1 MGYYRID
8 RRANAGAM
16 LHVGQP
22 APSFTLPDASME
34 MMDLSSYRGKKN
46 VVLYFYPKDG
56 TPACTIQAIGF
67 SDRENEFKKL
77 DTIVF
82 GVSRDDVLSH
92 QAFRDEHGLTVELLA
107 DTEAEVCK
115 LYEVIQQK
123 LVDGH
128 PRQCLLRSTF
138 VIDKKGV
145 VRHILQD
152 VNPREHV
159 DEVLKVCK
167 ELNAKR
173 AN

>member
-1 MGYYRID
+1 
-8 RRANAGAM
+8 
-16 LHVGQP
+16 
-22 APSFTLPDASME
+22 ME
-34 MMDLSSYRGKKN
+34 IMDLSSYRGKKN

-56 TPACTIQAIGF
+56 TPGCTIQAIGF

-92 QAFRDEHGLTVELLA
+92 QAFRDEHGLTVQLLA
-107 DTEAEVCK
+107 DTEEEVCR
-115 LYEVIQQK
+115 LYDVIQEK
-123 LVDGH
+123 IVDGH
-128 PRQCLLRSTF
+128 PRSSLMRSTF

-152 VNPREHV
+152 VNPRAHV
-159 DEVLKVCK
+159 SEVLKVCK
-167 ELNAKR
+167 EMQKVH

>member
-1 MGYYRID
+1 
-8 RRANAGAM
+8 M
-16 LHVGQP
+16 LQIGQT

-46 VVLYFYPKDG
+46 VVLYFYPRDG
-56 TPACTIQAIGF
+56 TPGCTIQAIGF
-67 SDRENEFKKL
+67 SDRENEFIKL

-115 LYEVIQQK
+115 LYEVIQDK
-123 LVDGH
+123 IVDGH
-128 PRQCLLRSTF
+128 PKACLMRSTF
-138 VIDKKGV
+138 VIDKKGM

-152 VNPREHV
+152 VNPRAHV
-159 DEVLKVCK
+159 EEVLKLCRT
-167 ELNAKR
+167 LNARR

>member
-1 MGYYRID
+1 
-8 RRANAGAM
+8 M

-34 MMDLSSYRGKKN
+34 MMDLSTYRGKKN
-46 VVLYFYPKDG
+46 VVLYFYPRDG

-77 DTIVF
+77 DTVVF

-92 QAFRDEHGLTVELLA
+92 QAFRDEHGLTVQLLA
-107 DTEAEVCK
+107 DTEKEVCR
-115 LYEVIQQK
+115 LYDVIQEK
-123 LVDGH
+123 IVDGH
-128 PRQCLLRSTF
+128 PKSCLQRSTF

-152 VNPREHV
+152 VNPRVHV
-159 DEVLKVCK
+159 NEVLKVCK
-167 ELNAKR
+167 NLAQVH

>member
-1 MGYYRID
+1 
-8 RRANAGAM
+8 M

-22 APSFTLPDASME
+22 APSFTLPNASME

-67 SDRENEFKKL
+67 SDREDEFKRL
-77 DTIVF
+77 DTVVF

-92 QAFRDEHGLTVELLA
+92 QAFRDEHGLTVQLLA
-107 DTEAEVCK
+107 DTEEEVCR
-115 LYEVIQQK
+115 LYDVIQEK
-123 LVDGH
+123 IVDGH
-128 PRQCLLRSTF
+128 PKSCLLRSTF

-145 VRHILQD
+145 VRHILRD
-152 VNPREHV
+152 VNPRAHV
-159 DEVLKVCK
+159 NEVLKICK
-167 ELNAKR
+167 ALTTPQH

>member
-1 MGYYRID
+1 
-8 RRANAGAM
+8 
-16 LHVGQP
+16 
-22 APSFTLPDASME
+22 ME
-34 MMDLSSYRGKKN
+34 MTDISKYKGKKN

-56 TPACTIQAIGF
+56 TPGCTLQAIGF
-67 SDRENEFKKL
+67 SDRENEFAKL

-107 DTEAEVCK
+107 DTDWEVCK
-115 LYEVIQQK
+115 LYEVIQEK
-123 LVDGH
+123 IVDGH
-128 PRQCLLRSTF
+128 PRSCLMRSTF

-152 VNPREHV
+152 VNPKGHV
-159 DEVLKVCK
+159 DAVLKVCR
-167 ELNAKR
+167 ELNGSKR

>member
-1 MGYYRID
+1 
-8 RRANAGAM
+8 M

-22 APSFTLPDASME
+22 APSFQLPNTSME
-34 MMDLSSYRGKKN
+34 MTDISSYKGKKN
-46 VVLYFYPKDG
+46 VVLYFYPRDG
-56 TPACTIQAIGF
+56 TPLCTIQAIGF
-67 SDRENEFKKL
+67 SDHEGEFNKL

-107 DTEAEVCK
+107 DTEAEVCR
-115 LYEVIQQK
+115 LYEVIQDK
-123 LVDGH
+123 IVDGH
-128 PRQCLLRSTF
+128 PKACLLRSTF

-152 VNPREHV
+152 VNPRAHV
-159 DEVLKVCK
+159 EEVLKVCRT
-167 ELNAKR
+167 LDGRR

>member
-1 MGYYRID
+1 
-8 RRANAGAM
+8 
-16 LHVGQP
+16 
-22 APSFTLPDASME
+22 ME

-46 VVLYFYPKDG
+46 VVLYFYPRDG

-92 QAFRDEHGLTVELLA
+92 QAFRDKHGLTVNLLA
-107 DTEAEVCK
+107 DTEEEVCR
-115 LYEVIQQK
+115 LYDVIQEK
-123 LVDGH
+123 IVDGH
-128 PRQCLLRSTF
+128 PKWCLLRSTF

-152 VNPREHV
+152 ISPKVHV
-159 DEVLKVCK
+159 DEVLKVVK
-167 ELNAKR
+167 TLDFAH

>member
-1 MGYYRID
+1 
-8 RRANAGAM
+8 
-16 LHVGQP
+16 
-22 APSFTLPDASME
+22 ME
-34 MMDLSSYRGKKN
+34 MTDISKYKGKKN

-56 TPACTIQAIGF
+56 TPGCTLQAIGF
-67 SDRENEFKKL
+67 SDRENEFTRL

-107 DTEAEVCK
+107 DTECEVCR
-115 LYEVIQQK
+115 LYEVLQDK
-123 LVDGH
+123 VVDGH
-128 PRQCLLRSTF
+128 PKMCLLRSTF

-152 VNPREHV
+152 VNPKAHV
-159 DEVLKVCK
+159 DVVLKACK
-167 ELNAKR
+167 ELNGKR

>member
-1 MGYYRID
+1 MTDISKYK
-8 RRANAGAM
+8 
-16 LHVGQP
+16 
-22 APSFTLPDASME
+22 
-34 MMDLSSYRGKKN
+34 GKKN

-56 TPACTIQAIGF
+56 TPGCTLQAIGF
-67 SDRENEFKKL
+67 SDRENEFTKL

-107 DTEAEVCK
+107 DTDWEVCK
-115 LYEVIQQK
+115 LYEVIQEK
-123 LVDGH
+123 IVDGH
-128 PRQCLLRSTF
+128 PRSCLMRSTF

-152 VNPREHV
+152 VNPRGHV
-159 DEVLKVCK
+159 DAVLKVCK
-167 ELNAKR
+167 ELNGSKR

>member
-1 MGYYRID
+1 
-8 RRANAGAM
+8 
-16 LHVGQP
+16 
-22 APSFTLPDASME
+22 ME

-46 VVLYFYPKDG
+46 VVLYFYPRDG

-92 QAFRDEHGLTVELLA
+92 QAFRDKHGLTVNLLA
-107 DTEAEVCK
+107 DTEEEVCR
-115 LYEVIQQK
+115 LYEVIQEK
-123 LVDGH
+123 IVDG
-128 PRQCLLRSTF
+128 REKSCLLRSTF

-152 VNPREHV
+152 VNPKAHV
-159 DEVLKVCK
+159 DEVLKVIK
-167 ELNAKR
+167 TLDFAH

>member
-1 MGYYRID
+1 
-8 RRANAGAM
+8 M

-22 APSFTLPDASME
+22 APSFQLPNASME
-34 MMDLSSYRGKKN
+34 MTDLSSYRGKKN

-77 DTIVF
+77 DTVVF

-92 QAFRDEHGLTVELLA
+92 QAFRDTHGLTVELLA

-115 LYEVIQQK
+115 LYDVIQNK
-123 LVDGH
+123 IVDGH
-128 PRQCLLRSTF
+128 PKSCLLRSTF
-138 VIDKKGV
+138 IIDKKGV

-152 VNPREHV
+152 VNPKVHV
-159 DEVLKVCK
+159 EEVLKVCK
-167 ELNAKR
+167 ALTNGKH